1 LSASSRSVGGTT
13 GAKNWW
19 MAHYRRWYTFS
30 IPGVASE
37 DATEAGGSAREAGV
51 GTSATMQDP
60 TTTTQPLKVAMAG
73 ALGISYNLACTTDG
87 TVHVDKTVT
96 STSTMHRDALSARCR
111 VMIANVIGCSWD
123 ARTARTRI
131 SPSHRDG
138 MTIATMAE
146 STMTTT
152 GVQAATSSGKAP
164 SLHPSATMKASRPLI
179 CVLVIN
185 DDHSGLTISLRYKN
199 RLVPEMN

>member
-1 LSASSRSVGGTT
+1 VGCAERELSAQPVPRVIGPVPR
-13 GAKNWW
+13 GAQ
-19 MAHYRRWYTFS
+19 
-30 IPGVASE
+30 IPV
-37 DATEAGGSAREAGV
+37 V
-51 GTSATMQDP
+51 
-60 TTTTQPLKVAMAG
+60 MAG
-73 ALGISYNLACTTDG
+73 ALGISQNLACTTDG
-87 TVHVDKTVT
+87 TVHVDKTAT

-111 VMIANVIGCSWD
+111 VMIANVVGCSWD

-185 DDHSGLTISLRYKN
+185 DDHSGLTISLRYNN